1 MLPFNI
7 YRRKREKVDPGIIL
21 IYLTTVN
28 ISDQN
33 GSQSQEG
40 VGSWRLLTCWYLH
53 LGCWIIGRQESQ
65 QRAPGG
71 ACGPL
76 ELVRNYFNTL
86 ISRYMSILG
95 ESVLTVSVTVIPF
108 QFVQYDRCTHRLGM
122 ACDFSWWFLVI
133 CVLVK
138 FRSFKIEVCNSMGIK
153 ACHCLQKEVFLYFK
167 MH

>member
-1 MLPFNI
+1 MEASLKKELGLGDSWHAGT
-7 YRRKREKVDPGIIL
+7 YIL
-21 IYLTTVN
+21 VA
-28 ISDQN
+28 
-33 GSQSQEG
+33 E
-40 VGSWRLLTCWYLH
+40 LL
-53 LGCWIIGRQESQ
+53 GDESQ

-71 ACGPL
+71 ACGAL

-108 QFVQYDRCTHRLGM
+108 QFVQCDRCTHRIGM
-122 ACDFSWWFLVI
+122 ACDFSWWFLVK

-138 FRSFKIEVCNSMGIK
+138 FRSFKIEVCSSMGIK
-153 ACHCLQKEVFLYFK
+153 AYLCLQKEVFLYLK